1 MACRLNDGETVMRRT
16 QAGITLVVVA
26 IALFS
31 LIIVGGLALDIGR
44 VMVNK
49 SRLQATADAAA
60 LAAAK
65 VLDVTGSTSQA
76 TTAATNVFALNAQHH
91 SDLWSNYGSVTRTID
106 YSNTLVPF
114 AAGTTPALYVRVRA
128 SGFSIA
134 ATLASVA
141 GINNFTIAA
150 SAVAGPSP
158 TINKA
163 CNIAPILMCGAPP
176 TPARP
181 VFGYSTGQITV
192 LKYAGGGGGAGV
204 GPGNYMLLDVGS
216 GGSAVRT
223 QLAGA
228 FASCATVNNTV
239 TTETGV
245 AAGPVAQGLNTRF
258 NEYQGALSGAQSTY
272 PPDVVTNQPTAPNRL
287 SCTDNS
293 CTAVQAGSPSQ
304 IITNANQYT
313 NWSYEGMYQPRLQN
327 QNYDV
332 APPTGVPDRRI
343 LAVPMGDCTTAGSG
357 KSDVNVMGLAC
368 VFMLQDVDQSD
379 SNVFGE
385 VLSNCQVNG
394 NPGPAPNSSAGPY
407 IIQLYHVDGSPES

>member
-1 MACRLNDGETVMRRT
+1 MRRK
-16 QAGITLVVVA
+16 QRGITLVVVT
-26 IALFS
+26 IALLS
-31 LIIVGGLALDIGR
+31 LIAVGALALDIGR

-49 SRLQATADAAA
+49 SRLQATVDAAA
-60 LAAAK
+60 LSAAK
-65 VLDVTGSTSQA
+65 ALDVTGSTTQA
-76 TTAATNVFALNAQHH
+76 TTAANAVFTLNAQNH
-91 SDLWSNYGSVTRTID
+91 SDLWSAIGSVTRTIV

-114 AAGTTPALYVRVRA
+114 AAGTTPPLYVRVTA

-134 ATLASVA
+134 ATLAGA
-141 GINNFTIAA
+141 LGISNFTIAA

-158 TINKA
+158 TVNTA
-163 CNIAPILMCGAPP
+163 CNIAPIMMCGAPS
-176 TPARP
+176 TPAAP
-181 VFGYSTGQITV
+181 VFGYSTGEITV

-258 NEYQGALSGAQSTY
+258 NEFQGPMSGTQSTY
-272 PPDVVTNQPTAPNRL
+272 PPDVITNQPSGSSRL
-287 SCTDNS
+287 SCSDKS
-293 CTAVQAGSPSQ
+293 CTTVVTGSPSQ
-304 IITNANQYT
+304 TITNSSQYT
-313 NWSYEGMYQPRLQN
+313 SWSYEGMYQPRLQSG
-327 QNYDV
+327 NYDV
-332 APPTGVPDRRI
+332 PPPAGVPDRRI
-343 LAVPMGDCTTAGSG
+343 LAVPIGDCTTAGTG
-357 KSDVNVMGLAC
+357 KTNVNVMGLAC
-368 VFMLQDVDQSD
+368 VFMVQDVDQSD

-394 NPGPAPNSSAGPY
+394 NPGPAPNSGPGPY

>member
-1 MACRLNDGETVMRRT
+1 MPPKQR
-16 QAGITLVVVA
+16 GITLIVVT

-31 LIIVGGLALDIGR
+31 LLLIGGLALDTGR

-49 SRLQATADAAA
+49 ARLQATVDAAA
-60 LAAAK
+60 LSAAK

-76 TTAATNVFALNAQHH
+76 TTAVTSVFTLNAQNH
-91 SDLWSNYGSVTRTID
+91 SDLWSVFGSVTRTVE
-106 YSNTLVPF
+106 YSNTLLPF
-114 AAGTTPALYVRVRA
+114 AAGTTPALYIRVRA

-141 GINNFTIAA
+141 GIDNFTIAA

-158 TINKA
+158 TINTA
-163 CNIAPILMCGAPP
+163 CNIAPIMMCGAPS
-176 TPARP
+176 TPAAP
-181 VFGYSTGQITV
+181 IFGYSTGEIMV

-223 QLAGA
+223 QLAGSY
-228 FASCATVNNTV
+228 ASCSTVNNDV

-258 NEYQGALSGAQSTY
+258 NEYSGPLGGTQSTY
-272 PPDVVTNQPTAPNRL
+272 PPDVVTAQPSGSSRL
-287 SCTDNS
+287 SCSDKS
-293 CTAVQAGSPSQ
+293 CTAVVAGSPSQ
-304 IITNANQYT
+304 TITNSSQYGT
-313 NWSYEGMYQPRLQN
+313 WSYEGMYQPRLQSGSYN
-327 QNYDV
+327 V
-332 APPTGVPDRRI
+332 APPAGVPDRRI
-343 LAVPMGDCTTAGSG
+343 LAVPIGDCTTAGTG
-357 KSDVNVMGLAC
+357 KSNVSVMGLAC
-368 VFMLQDVDQSD
+368 VFLLQDVDQSD

-394 NPGPAPNSSAGPY
+394 NPGPTPKSGPGPY

>member
-1 MACRLNDGETVMRRT
+1 MRR
-16 QAGITLVVVA
+16 QQRGITLVIVT
-26 IALFS
+26 IALLS
-31 LIIVGGLALDIGR
+31 LIAVGALALDIGR

-49 SRLQATADAAA
+49 SRLQATVDAAA
-60 LAAAK
+60 LSAAK
-65 VLDVTGSTSQA
+65 ALDDTGSTTQA
-76 TTAATNVFALNAQHH
+76 TTAANAVFTLNAQNH
-91 SDLWSNYGSVTRTID
+91 SDLWSAFGSVTRTID

-128 SGFSIA
+128 DGFSIA
-134 ATLASVA
+134 ATLAGAV
-141 GINNFTIAA
+141 GISNFTIAA

-158 TINKA
+158 TVNTA
-163 CNIAPILMCGAPP
+163 CNIAPIMMCGETP
-176 TPARP
+176 TPAHP
-181 VFGYSTGQITV
+181 IFGYSTGQITV

-258 NEYQGALSGAQSTY
+258 NEYQGPMSGTQSSY
-272 PPDVVTNQPTAPNRL
+272 PPDVVTNQPSGSSRL
-287 SCTDNS
+287 SCSDNS
-293 CTAVQAGSPSQ
+293 CTTVVTGSPSQ
-304 IITNANQYT
+304 TITNSGQYT
-313 NWSYEGMYQPRLQN
+313 GWSYEGMYQPSLQS

-332 APPTGVPDRRI
+332 PPPAGVPDRRI
-343 LAVPMGDCTTAGSG
+343 LAVPIGDCTTAGTG
-357 KSDVNVMGLAC
+357 KTDVNVMGLAC
-368 VFMLQDVDQSD
+368 VFMVQDVDQSN

-394 NPGPAPNSSAGPY
+394 NPGPAPNSGPGPY

>member
-1 MACRLNDGETVMRRT
+1 MRRT
-16 QAGITLVVVA
+16 QRGITLVVVT

-31 LIIVGGLALDIGR
+31 LILVGGLALDIGR

-49 SRLQATADAAA
+49 ARLQATVDVAA
-60 LAAAK
+60 LSAAK

-76 TTAATNVFALNAQHH
+76 TTAVTNVFTLNAQQHA
-91 SDLWSNYGSVTRTID
+91 DLWSVFSTVTRTVE

-114 AAGTTPALYVRVRA
+114 TPGTAPPLYVRVTA

-150 SAVAGPSP
+150 KAVAGPSP
-158 TINKA
+158 AINTA
-163 CNIAPILMCGAPP
+163 CNIAPILMCGTPLPP
-176 TPARP
+176 GTPP
-181 VFGYSTGQITV
+181 SSTNIYGYTSGQITV

-204 GPGNYMLLDVGS
+204 GPGNYMLLDVGT
-216 GGSAVRT
+216 GASAVRT

-228 FASCATVNNTV
+228 FASCATINNTV

-258 NEYQGALSGAQSTY
+258 NEYQGPMGGTQSTY
-272 PPDVVTNQPTAPNRL
+272 PPDVVTTQPSGSSRL

-293 CTAVQAGSPSQ
+293 CTAVQAGAPSQ
-304 IITNANQYT
+304 TITNASQYGS
-313 NWSYEGMYQPRLQN
+313 WSFEGMYQPKLLS

-332 APPTGVPDRRI
+332 PPPTGVPDRRV
-343 LAVPMGDCTTAGSG
+343 LAVPIGDCSTAGTG
-357 KSDVNVMGLAC
+357 KSNVGVLGLAC
-368 VFMLQDVDQSD
+368 VYMLQDVDQSD

-394 NPGPAPNSSAGPY
+394 NPGPAPTSGPGPY
-407 IIQLYHVDGSPES
+407 KIQLYHVAGSPEA